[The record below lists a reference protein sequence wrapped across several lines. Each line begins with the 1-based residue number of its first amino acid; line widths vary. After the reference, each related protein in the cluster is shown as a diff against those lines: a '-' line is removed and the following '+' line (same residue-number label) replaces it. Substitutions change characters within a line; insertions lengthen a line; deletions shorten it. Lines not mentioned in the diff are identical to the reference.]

1 MLPWRIPTAS
11 FMVGTAW
18 LVRGGGFRRTLIV
31 PRGSLGGCRWKPG
44 KRRPAGFTRTLSKG
58 ANPVTWCAIAAIVMP
73 WRSLTE
79 ALEG

>member
-44 KRRPAGFTRTLSKG
+44 KRRPAGFT
-58 ANPVTWCAIAAIVMP
+58 AAPPGSPGLYPKAQI
-73 WRSLTE
+73 R
-79 ALEG
+79 